1 MLHSHLASDAAYLE
15 RFRREAHI
23 TASIDHPNVIR
34 IFEVG
39 QDGDN
44 YFISMEFLPE
54 SLNTMMEA
62 EGRLS
67 PERAVH
73 IVYQVCLGLQAA
85 YDAGVEVHRD
95 IKPQNILLAPDGTMK
110 LTDFGIARA
119 ADLSG
124 MTRTGQFMGTPHYM
138 SPEQG
143 KGERADIRTDIYAFG
158 VVLYQMFT
166 GELPFSADTPL
177 AVLRQHIEVTPPS
190 VRQARADLS
199 PALASV
205 VERCLAKDAA
215 RRYQTPLELAQALAQ
230 ALPGAIPVRAPEPVP
245 PAPTTATGSQ
255 PTASGTTPASTAPAT
270 ETPVGSKFCIKC
282 GAGLTPG
289 HKYCVACGAPASGA
303 SPAPETPVAAPPAV
317 GRPQTPTPPPP
328 PPPKA
333 TPATQP
339 AAPPP
344 APPTRRGGF
353 PWRLLIPVAGVAGVA
368 LIFILISS
376 SGGDGGGG
384 GFVPFPA
391 TSMPTPTAALVPV
404 ATVALAVT
412 AVPAVTAAPAPTPT
426 PRPVLIATPTFTP
439 TRTPIPT
446 PTPVVSAMSLQITMF
461 PLNGGRVTTSPPIG
475 PGGTFSEGQE
485 VTVTARPNA
494 GYEFVRWSGITAS
507 TENPTTVVMSDNLSL
522 VAFFTY
528 ILPTPTPTPTRVPT
542 ATPTRTP
549 TLTATSVPV
558 TFAAF
563 GPTDGVLVHD
573 PSDNSIEGR
582 SSGVT
587 LEDAIIETRFF
598 NPYSTLEGSWSNGL
612 LFRNSTFNTFHAVV
626 ITSSGNWVHSVRTGT
641 VDSPPLQQEF
651 SSDIDTT
658 VNGSNVV
665 QVIALGKPES
675 TEGGRRGS
683 VLKWPEGAPV
693 NLG

>member
-1 MLHSHLASDAAYLE
+1 
-15 RFRREAHI
+15 
-23 TASIDHPNVIR
+23 
-34 IFEVG
+34 
-39 QDGDN
+39 
-44 YFISMEFLPE
+44 
-54 SLNTMMEA
+54 
-62 EGRLS
+62 
-67 PERAVH
+67 
-73 IVYQVCLGLQAA
+73 
-85 YDAGVEVHRD
+85 
-95 IKPQNILLAPDGTMK
+95 
-110 LTDFGIARA
+110 
-119 ADLSG
+119 
-124 MTRTGQFMGTPHYM
+124 
-138 SPEQG
+138 
-143 KGERADIRTDIYAFG
+143 
-158 VVLYQMFT
+158 MFT

-353 PWRLLIPVAGVAGVA
+353 PWRLLLPVAGVAGVA

-391 TSMPTPTAALVPV
+391 TSTPTPTAALVPV

-426 PRPVLIATPTFTP
+426 PRHPQRVEVGADVDAQPLGLLGGHVMRSAHDRTGTGHSSQVYCTANAEIGDLGHARLVDQDVLW
-439 TRTPIPT
+439 
-446 PTPVVSAMSLQITMF
+446 LD
-461 PLNGGRVTTSPPIG
+461 
-475 PGGTFSEGQE
+475 
-485 VTVTARPNA
+485 VTVYGPPLMYGGQTQCDS
-494 GYEFVRWSGITAS
+494 VC
-507 TENPTTVVMSDNLSL
+507 DNHSSVYGHTSL
-522 VAFFTY
+522 CSNEIVEAQ
-528 ILPTPTPTPTRVPT
+528 RK
-542 ATPTRTP
+542 
-549 TLTATSVPV
+549 
-558 TFAAF
+558 
-563 GPTDGVLVHD
+563 VLQGHE
-573 PSDNSIEGR
+573 I
-582 SSGVT
+582 GVT
-587 LEDAIIETRFF
+587 L
-598 NPYSTLEGSWSNGL
+598 L
-612 LFRNSTFNTFHAVV
+612 
-626 ITSSGNWVHSVRTGT
+626 VHSKDADNIGMR
-641 VDSPPLQQEF
+641 DRCS
-651 SSDIDTT
+651 
-658 VNGSNVV
+658 
-665 QVIALGKPES
+665 
-675 TEGGRRGS
+675 
-683 VLKWPEGAPV
+683 
-693 NLG
+693 